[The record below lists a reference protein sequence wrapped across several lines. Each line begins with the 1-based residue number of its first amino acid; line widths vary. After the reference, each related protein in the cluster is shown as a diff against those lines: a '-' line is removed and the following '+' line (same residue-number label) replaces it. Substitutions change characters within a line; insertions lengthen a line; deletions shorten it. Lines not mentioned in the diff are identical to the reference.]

1 MAGCRRAR
9 GPSTQIAKTGTSR
22 HPSLSGLPARWHGSG
37 TSREPDCRG
46 SLDAGVVH
54 RRAQYG
60 AAGPRLGILERCKLV
75 AHGDVLRVIDRLV
88 YGLVL
93 YAHGLLGWCDPVV
106 HLPALR
112 VVGDLVATSQ
122 AGRHGAGT
130 TRLPEGPL
138 GVAVGADEVAL
149 RDLGAQGS
157 LAGAQG
163 GDGLVP
169 PRVARSPEN
178 GAATEELATARPMV

>member
-37 TSREPDCRG
+37 TSREQDRRG
-46 SLDAGVVH
+46 SLNAGVVP
-54 RRAQYG
+54 RRAQHS

-93 YAHGLLGWCDPVV
+93 YAHGPLGWCDPVV
-106 HLPALR
+106 DLAPLR
-112 VVGDLVATSQ
+112 VVGDLVANEERGHRDASDWTRAALARRWLLPTSC
-122 AGRHGAGT
+122 HNT
-130 TRLPEGPL
+130 ICY
-138 GVAVGADEVAL
+138 V
-149 RDLGAQGS
+149 
-157 LAGAQG
+157 
-163 GDGLVP
+163 
-169 PRVARSPEN
+169 N
-178 GAATEELATARPMV
+178 Y